1 MNVQSV
7 ASIRALGQ
15 ADVSQLH
22 SLRLEALMRHPEA
35 FGGDFAREA
44 QMTPD
49 AFAREFLP
57 SAPGAMFGGFAA
69 GQLVGMAGLMV
80 PRSANQRHKGRIFAV
95 YVQPLY
101 RSQRTASRLVDAV
114 IAQARAGRLLT
125 LTVSVTTGNAP
136 AERVYSTR
144 GFHPIGIVRRSL
156 LVGRQFH
163 DETMMQM
170 DLDQP
175 GDQP

>member
-7 ASIRALGQ
+7 ASIRALGP

-57 SAPGAMFGGFAA
+57 PAPGAMFGGFAA
-69 GQLVGMAGLMV
+69 GQLVGMAGLSV

-101 RSQRTASRLVDAV
+101 RSQRTASRLVDALL
-114 IAQARAGRLLT
+114 AHARASRLLT
-125 LTVSVTTGNAP
+125 LTISVTAGNAP
-136 AERVYSTR
+136 AERLYTTR
-144 GFHPIGIVRRSL
+144 GFRPIGTIHRSL
-156 LVGRQFH
+156 MVGRQFF
-163 DETMMQM
+163 DETMMQL
-170 DLDQP
+170 DLDQA
-175 GDQP
+175 

>member
-35 FGGDFAREA
+35 YGGDFAREA
-44 QMTPD
+44 QLTAD

-57 SAPGAMFGGFAA
+57 PAPGTMMGAFAA

-80 PRSANQRHKGRIFAV
+80 PRSANLRHKGRVFGV

-101 RSQRTASRLVDAV
+101 RNQRTASRLVDAV
-114 IAQARAGRLLT
+114 LAHARAARLAT
-125 LTVSVTTGNAP
+125 LTISVTAGNAP
-136 AERVYSTR
+136 AERLYATR
-144 GFHPIGIVRRSL
+144 GFHPIGTIHRSL
-156 LVGRQFH
+156 LVGRQFF
-163 DETMMQM
+163 DETMMQL

-175 GDQP
+175 